1 MINIYKIATWLTAQ
15 LKLHVIG
22 LGTATLISA
31 GIAAAASGANAGF
44 AGTRGRK
51 NREAQERYNA
61 QQQAN
66 WERQFN
72 YQQYL
77 NENQHQI
84 ESKDLQAAG
93 INPIVGAGGQLNSFS
108 GQAGGEAATS
118 EAPQIDTSEITS
130 SIMQAASQD
139 KQLEHDSQ
147 ERQAD
152 RESAEYIARLN
163 AGTADKEREL
173 RKEMQEKDI
182 ETKKELDKLTR
193 EMQERIASEN
203 RKTQENI
210 AKWSNKAQSDLEKAK
225 QKWEDSKDHA
235 EALKRIQDIIN
246 ESSRQKLKNIYGDS
260 AIVPIEDKD
269 GNIIRMTLDDAIK
282 YEMYKK
288 TLRDSDY
295 YTIDK
300 IMEYVGNIVG
310 AGTSLGDMI
319 LKGMGA
325 H

>member
-1 MINIYKIATWLTAQ
+1 MINIFKLTSWLTNQ
-15 LKLHVIG
+15 LNFEIG
-22 LGTATLISA
+22 IGTATLISA

-44 AGTRGRK
+44 AGVRGRK
-51 NREAQERYNA
+51 NREAQEKYNE

-66 WERQFN
+66 WEKQFN

-84 ESKDLQAAG
+84 ESRDLQAAG

-108 GQAGGEAATS
+108 GQAGGAAATS
-118 EAPQIDTSEITS
+118 EAPQIDTSQITS
-130 SIMQAASQD
+130 SIMQAASQE

-147 ERQAD
+147 ERAAD
-152 RESAEYIARLN
+152 RESTEYIAELQ
-163 AGTADKEREL
+163 AGTADKDREQ
-173 RKEMQEKDI
+173 RREMQEKDI
-182 ETKKELDKLTR
+182 ESKQELDKLNR
-193 EMQERIASEN
+193 QLQERIASAN

-210 AKWSNKAQSDLEKAK
+210 AKWANKAQSELEKAK
-225 QKWEDSKDHA
+225 QTWEDSKDHA

-246 ESSRQKLKNIYGDS
+246 ESERQKIKNIYGDS
-260 AIVPIEDKD
+260 AIVPIEDRD
-269 GNIIRMTLDDAIK
+269 GKIIRMTLDDAIK

-288 TLRDSDY
+288 TLFDSDF

-300 IMEYVGNIVG
+300 ILQYVESIVG
-310 AGTSLGDMI
+310 SGTSLGEMF

>member
-1 MINIYKIATWLTAQ
+1 MIQYFKIITWLYSQCTMY
-15 LKLHVIG
+15 IG

-44 AGTRGRK
+44 AGIRGKK
-51 NREAQERYNA
+51 NREAQEKFNE

-84 ESKDLQAAG
+84 ESRDLQAAG

-118 EAPQIDTSEITS
+118 EAPQIDTSQITS
-130 SIMQAASQD
+130 SIIQAASEE

-152 RESAEYIARLN
+152 RDSAEYIAELN
-163 AGTADKEREL
+163 ARTADKDREQ
-173 RKEMQEKDI
+173 RKEMQEKDL
-182 ETKKELDKLTR
+182 ESRKELEKLSR

-210 AKWSNKAQSDLEKAK
+210 AKWANKAQSDLEKAK

-246 ESSRQKLKNIYGDS
+246 ESERLKLKKIYGDS
-260 AIVPIEDKD
+260 AIVPIEDRD

-288 TLRDSDY
+288 TLRDSDF
-295 YTIDK
+295 YTTDK
-300 IMEYVGNIVG
+300 ILQYVESIVG
-310 AGTSLGDMI
+310 SGASMGELF

>member
-1 MINIYKIATWLTAQ
+1 MKIYKIITWLYSQCTMY
-15 LKLHVIG
+15 IG

-31 GIAAAASGANAGF
+31 GIAAAASAGNAGF
-44 AGTRGRK
+44 AGLRGKK
-51 NREAQERYNA
+51 NREAQEKFNA

-84 ESKDLQAAG
+84 ESRDLEAAG

-118 EAPQIDTSEITS
+118 EAPQIDTSQITS
-130 SIMQAASQD
+130 SIMQAASQE

-152 RESAEYIARLN
+152 RDSAEYIAELN
-163 AGTADKEREL
+163 AGTADKDREQ

-182 ETKKELDKLTR
+182 ESKKELDKLTR
-193 EMQERIASEN
+193 EMQERIASAN

-210 AKWSNKAQSDLEKAK
+210 AKWANKAQSDLEKAK
-225 QKWEDSKDHA
+225 QTWEDSKDHA

-246 ESSRQKLKNIYGDS
+246 ESERQKLKKIYGDS
-260 AIVPIEDKD
+260 AIVPIEDRD
-269 GNIIRMTLDDAIK
+269 GNIIRMNLDDAIK

-288 TLRDSDY
+288 TLRDSDF

-300 IMEYVGNIVG
+300 ILQYVESIVG
-310 AGTSLGDMI
+310 SGASMGELF